1 MYYAMKQR
9 NVQLGDQHVCDL
21 PPSHMIMLQI
31 FGVVFFAT
39 AKRSVIVKALLSK
52 PLEQNSIHQPTLSTI
67 TSPLL
72 DSGTPLPFK
81 KSVDGITPDK
91 DKQDTPSISRSFHN
105 NLTKV
110 LRARVQSDTKCG
122 RFVCVMFYSGLRRE
136 ALIFTL
142 GAYENSPH
150 LLLGHKHQREP
161 RFHYQNTQQLTT
173 KTKRNDKTVKLVNT
187 QLPQLRQKH

>member
-1 MYYAMKQR
+1 MDVYDWNVPCLCEICQWPIETLSQFNIFRGKWAISPEANTPSHAFMYYAMKQR

-122 RFVCVMFYSGLRRE
+122 RFVCVMFYSGQAWSVDFHTRR
-136 ALIFTL
+136 IW
-142 GAYENSPH
+142 
-150 LLLGHKHQREP
+150 K
-161 RFHYQNTQQLTT
+161 
-173 KTKRNDKTVKLVNT
+173 
-187 QLPQLRQKH
+187 